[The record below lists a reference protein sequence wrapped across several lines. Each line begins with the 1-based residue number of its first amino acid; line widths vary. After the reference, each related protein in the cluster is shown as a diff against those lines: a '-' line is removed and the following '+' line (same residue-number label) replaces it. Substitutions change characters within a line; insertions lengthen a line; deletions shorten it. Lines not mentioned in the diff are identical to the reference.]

1 MKSSWD
7 ADLAKATVDSYV
19 AQGVNEDLA
28 IRTYTTR
35 LLGQDPQLVLHGGG
49 NTSVKTV
56 FTDEDGTEVEVM
68 CVKGS
73 GWDMATIEPQGLPAV
88 RLGPLQKIAEFERLS
103 DEKMVALQRRQLLDP
118 AAPNPSVE
126 AILHAIL
133 PFKHVDHTHANA
145 IVALTNQPNG
155 EDIIREIYPDAVLV
169 TYVMPGFE
177 LAKVCLRTLQGQP
190 NGDAMILL
198 NHGIFTYSDDPR
210 QAYENMIALV
220 DRAERKLAKG
230 NERPFRGIELPDDL
244 ANVSEVAPII
254 RGALACDSGADEM
267 PKRWVLE
274 HRADD
279 AILRFCNG
287 ETIED
292 YATKGNATPDHILR
306 IKRAGIPLPP
316 PTKLTLDKFANTVR
330 SSVEQFA
337 QDYDAYFKRNNERVG
352 GTKVMLDPMP
362 RVFYVAGLG
371 LFAAGK
377 TKKDAKVAADIA
389 EATIEVITK
398 AEGIG
403 TFTALS
409 EEDLF
414 DVEYW
419 SLEQAKL
426 SKAVEKPL
434 TRQVAVVT
442 GAAGGLGYA
451 ISAALRSDGAEVAM
465 LDIDGEKLAAAATE
479 LGAFA
484 VCCDVTK
491 LDAVDAAIARTVE
504 QFGGVDILISN
515 AGAAFQGRLLEVGD
529 ETFQQAFALNFWS
542 HHYVARACVKVMET
556 MGTGGALVFN
566 VSKQAVNP
574 GPDFGPYGTSKAA
587 LMALMRQYAVEYG
600 VAGITANA
608 VNADRIRTGLLT
620 DEFIAERSVA
630 RGVSPEDYMRG
641 NLLKREVSAQDV
653 ADAFVYLAKAR
664 KSTGAV
670 ITVDGGNVAAM
681 MR

>member
-7 ADLAKATVDSYV
+7 VDLAKATVDSYV
-19 AQGVNEDLA
+19 AQGVNKDLA

-88 RLGPLQKIAEFERLS
+88 RLDPVRKIAEFKSLS
-103 DEKMVALQRRQLLDP
+103 DEKMVALQRRQLLDL

-155 EDIIREIYPDAVLV
+155 EDIIREVYPGAVLV
-169 TYVMPGFE
+169 PYVMPGFE
-177 LAKVCLRTLQGQP
+177 LAKACLRTLQGQSH
-190 NGDAMILL
+190 GDAMILL

-210 QAYENMIALV
+210 EAYENMISLV

-230 NERPFRGIELPDDL
+230 NERPFRGIDLPDNL
-244 ANVSEVAPII
+244 ASVSDIAPII
-254 RGALACDSGADEM
+254 RGALAQDSGKDSL
-267 PKRWVLE
+267 PRRWVLE
-274 HRADD
+274 HRAND

-287 ETIED
+287 KNIED
-292 YATKGNATPDHILR
+292 YATKGNATPDHVIR
-306 IKRAGIPLPP
+306 IKRAGIPLPAP
-316 PTKLTLDKFANTVR
+316 MKTALDKFTEAVT
-330 SSVEQFA
+330 SSVARFA
-337 QDYDAYFKRNNERVG
+337 QDYAAYFKRNNERLG
-352 GTKVMLDPMP
+352 GTKVMLDPLP
-362 RVFYVAGLG
+362 RIFYVAGVG
-371 LFAAGK
+371 LFAVGK

-389 EATIEVITK
+389 EATIEVIAK

-409 EEDLF
+409 EEHLF

-426 SKAVEKPL
+426 SKALEKPL
-434 TRQVAVVT
+434 ARQIAVVT

-451 ISAALRSDGAEVAM
+451 ISAALRSEGAEVAM

-491 LDAVDAAIARTVE
+491 PDAVDAAIAQTVE

-515 AGAAFQGRLLEVGD
+515 AGAAFQGRLLNVDD
-529 ETFQQAFALNFWS
+529 ETFQKAFALNFWS

-556 MGTGGALVFN
+556 TGTGGALVFN

-574 GPDFGPYGTSKAA
+574 GPGFGPYGTSKAA

-600 VAGITANA
+600 ASGITANA
-608 VNADRIRTGLLT
+608 VNADRIRTGLMT
-620 DEFIAERSVA
+620 DKLIAERSAA
-630 RGVSPEDYMRG
+630 RGVSPDDYMRG
-641 NLLKREVSAQDV
+641 NLLKREVTAQDV
-653 ADAFVYLAKAR
+653 AEAFVHLAKAR